1 MSIKEVNWR
10 SFLSPDCSLPP
21 DVTFRVVTE
30 NCEDSVKNFVAHKFL
45 LAAVSPVFEGMFV
58 GPMKETRDVFEV
70 KDTTPEAFNTMIT
83 FLYSPPGHSFALDDV
98 RCPQKLF
105 EVLKLSEYY
114 QISKL
119 KDLTSRALSSLP
131 MSNEVMIFAAT
142 VASKHL
148 GTFEEESKKLLLRC
162 LKFLYDATSGG
173 GGDIFALICET
184 KKNYPDAS
192 FDVLHE
198 LVNVGSEILP
208 VSEGTSNIEL

>member
-1 MSIKEVNWR
+1 M
-10 SFLSPDCSLPP
+10 
-21 DVTFRVVTE
+21 
-30 NCEDSVKNFVAHKFL
+30 
-45 LAAVSPVFEGMFV
+45 
-58 GPMKETRDVFEV
+58 
-70 KDTTPEAFNTMIT
+70 KDTTPEAFNTMVS
-83 FLYSPPGHSFALDDV
+83 FLYSPPGNNFSLDDLQ
-98 RCPQKLF
+98 CPQKLF

-119 KDLTSRALSSLP
+119 KELTSGALSSLP

-148 GTFEEESKKLLLRC
+148 GTFEEESKNLLLRC

-198 LVNVGSEILP
+198 LVNVGSEILQ
-208 VSEGTSNIEL
+208 VSGGASNI

>member
-1 MSIKEVNWR
+1 MAIKEVNWR
-10 SFLSPDCSLPP
+10 SFLSPDCNLHP

-30 NCEDSVKNFVAHKFL
+30 NCEESVKTFGVHKLL
-45 LAAVSPVFEGMFV
+45 LAAVSPVFEGMFF
-58 GPMKETRDVFEV
+58 GPMKETREVFEV
-70 KDTTPEAFNTMIT
+70 KDTTPEAFNTMIS
-83 FLYSPPGHSFALDDV
+83 FLYSPPGDSFTLEDLQ
-98 RCPQKLF
+98 CPQKLF
-105 EVLKLSEYY
+105 EVLKLSDFY

-119 KDLTSRALSSLP
+119 KELTSGALSSLP

-148 GTFEEESKKLLLRC
+148 GTFEEESKNMLLKC
-162 LKFLYDATSGG
+162 LKFLYDTTSG